1 MIFLRKF
8 LASISLLILT
18 TCGVQGTVDERVD
31 AAHARNSGPAIWQ
44 VKDFDSTLYVFGTV
58 HLLPNDISWIRND
71 LTEVFDKSGTVFFE
85 LETNRDA
92 KIEATV
98 LTQSLGFYTNGTL
111 LTDRF
116 DRYQLRL
123 LEAAALSSET
133 PLAVLQNM
141 KPWLASEVITLAAAQ
156 KAGLSGDVSADEA
169 LKSRAQRQQKNVQYL
184 DSVEGQIRAS
194 ADQPDFV
201 QEIMIMDTLEGYNS
215 LADNLKRTAN
225 DWLVGR
231 TDYLE
236 KNVKKTKTRSPEFYQ
251 SLFTDRNR
259 QWSKR
264 LIRHMEDS
272 GTSFAAVGIGHL
284 LGEDSLLKQ
293 LEDAGYEVKRYY
305 AFQGEPV
312 INIIELPKN

>member
-1 MIFLRKF
+1 MLRRFLTS
-8 LASISLLILT
+8 LSLLTLAA
-18 TCGVQGTVDERVD
+18 CGVQGTVDERVD

-58 HLLPNDISWIRND
+58 HLLPDDRSWLRDD

-85 LETNRDA
+85 LDTRRNA
-92 KIEATV
+92 QIEATV

-123 LEAAALSSET
+123 LEAAALSSDT

-156 KAGLSGDVSADEA
+156 QAGLSSAVSADEA
-169 LKSRAQRQQKNVQYL
+169 LKSRAQRLQKNIRFL

-215 LADNLKRTAN
+215 LGENLTRTAEH
-225 DWLVGR
+225 WLVGR
-231 TDYLE
+231 TDFIE
-236 KNVKKTKTRSPEFYQ
+236 QNVKKTKNRSPEFYQ
-251 SLFTDRNR
+251 SLFKDRNLK
-259 QWSKR
+259 WSQT

-272 GTSFAAVGIGHL
+272 GTSFAAVGMGHL
-284 LGEDSLLKQ
+284 LGEDSVLKQ

-312 INIIELPKN
+312 INIIELPEN